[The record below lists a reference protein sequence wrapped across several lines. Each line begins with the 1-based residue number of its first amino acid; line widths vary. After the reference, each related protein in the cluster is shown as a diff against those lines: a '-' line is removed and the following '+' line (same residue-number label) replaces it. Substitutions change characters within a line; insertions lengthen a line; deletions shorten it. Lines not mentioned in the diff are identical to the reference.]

1 MRELNADLEAV
12 LAELRE
18 ETGWLAKG
26 ESAYLPHYWNLHK
39 DDQPKALRSPDEY
52 ASTADLAIRC
62 TQLDLPAAQQR
73 KLVAQWV
80 QALPAMQ
87 GVRRLWF
94 NSRMSQELFD
104 AACRI
109 EGLEDLWIHWSGIGS
124 LQAVAGLRGLKRFHL
139 GQSASVASLEPL
151 AGMSGLQWLFL
162 AGMSKVPGLEPLAT
176 LSGLEGL
183 FVAGNESKPLV
194 VPTLAPLA
202 KLHRLRWLHLGALRI
217 AHGGLEPLAELRGLE
232 YLGLPNF
239 FSCEAFAQ
247 LAARL
252 PGTRGDWLAPYAR
265 QHPSVFTCGR
275 CRQRGKVLTAGAPGR
290 NLCPGCDAE
299 VLARHV
305 LRYRVAQRRAA
316 GTEPSQ
322 AGPTGSA

>member
-1 MRELNADLEAV
+1 MSADLDAV
-12 LAELRE
+12 LAELRD
-18 ETGWLAKG
+18 ETGWLAEG

-39 DDQPKALRSPDEY
+39 DDSPKALRAPDEY
-52 ASTADLAIRC
+52 DGVADLAIRC

-80 QALPAMQ
+80 QALPSMQ

-94 NSRMSQELFD
+94 DSRMSQELFD

-109 EGLEDLWIHWSGIGS
+109 EGLEDLWIHWSGIAS
-124 LQAVAGLRGLKRFHL
+124 LQAVAGLHGLKRFRL
-139 GQSASVASLEPL
+139 GQSASVVSLEPL
-151 AGMSGLQWLFL
+151 AGLAGLQWLFL
-162 AGMSKVPGLEPLAT
+162 GGIAKVPGLEPLAT
-176 LSGLEGL
+176 LTGLEGL

-202 KLHRLRWLHLGALRI
+202 KLRRLRWLHLGALRV
-217 AHGGLEPLAELRGLE
+217 AAGGLEPLGELRGVE

-239 FSCEAFAQ
+239 FTCEAFAQ
-247 LAARL
+247 LAAHL
-252 PGTRGDWLAPYAR
+252 PGTRGDWLVPYAR

-275 CRQRGKVLTAGAPGR
+275 CRQRGKVLTAGTPAR
-290 NLCPGCDAE
+290 SLCPGCDAE

-305 LRYRVAQRRAA
+305 MRYRAAQ
-316 GTEPSQ
+316 Q
-322 AGPTGSA
+322 AEATRLQDPA